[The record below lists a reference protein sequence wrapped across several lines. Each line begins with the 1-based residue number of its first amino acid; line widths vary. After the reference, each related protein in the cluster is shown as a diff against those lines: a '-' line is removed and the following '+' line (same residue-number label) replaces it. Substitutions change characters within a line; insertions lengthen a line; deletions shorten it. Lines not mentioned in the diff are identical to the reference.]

1 MPHLPIIEPE
11 HATGELAAVYERMKQ
26 RKMNPAYRPSH
37 GGVPAIVRAHSLDP
51 VLMPKVFAVSSLVN
65 GGGPLT
71 WPQREMVATATSVLN
86 QCFY

>member
-1 MPHLPIIEPE
+1 MPHLPIIEPDQ
-11 HATGELAAVYERMKQ
+11 ATGDLAAVYERMKM
-26 RKMNPAYRPSH
+26 RKMNPAYTPSH
-37 GGVPAIVRAHSLDP
+37 GGVPGIVRAHSLDAG
-51 VLMPKVFAVSSLVN
+51 LMPKVFGLSSIVN